1 MGVGI
6 DRKHLYTALAIY
18 ALYIALTIYVVANTE
33 DTTVNRYLFFT
44 VFDNK
49 APILTPLFTVIS
61 MDDYGRALF
70 WIPVA
75 LVLWYVGGRYRRSS
89 VLMVSAFILSLILG
103 EFMKHVLYEPRP
115 FLVLHITPLIHESL
129 DSSYPSGH
137 ALIVGTGAY
146 AAIVSLPWY
155 ISLPLTIEAVLVSY
169 GRVYVGVH
177 WPLDVVAGWLLAI
190 ANVELT
196 RALPW
201 YQDLIYLIMRKLLGW
216 FSRSGAP
223 STNY

>member
-1 MGVGI
+1 
-6 DRKHLYTALAIY
+6 
-18 ALYIALTIYVVANTE
+18 
-33 DTTVNRYLFFT
+33 
-44 VFDNK
+44 
-49 APILTPLFTVIS
+49 
-61 MDDYGRALF
+61 
-70 WIPVA
+70 
-75 LVLWYVGGRYRRSS
+75 
-89 VLMVSAFILSLILG
+89 LMVSAFILSLILG

-115 FLVLHITPLIHESL
+115 FLVLHITPLIHESP